1 MKNRETMAWEY
12 FVFDLIIQNMGM
24 RDVVFLW
31 KIARKWHES
40 NFFFF
45 VGGDVIITKYGHG
58 ASGFSWKIGKKGIR
72 AVCFCQSEHLYS
84 KIWAWEP

>member
-12 FVFDLIIQNMGM
+12 FVFDLIIQNMYERCSFFYEKLGENDM
-24 RDVVFLW
+24 RAL
-31 KIARKWHES
+31 
-40 NFFFF
+40 FF